1 MINKGTVSAL
11 LEGGKKINVKP
22 YRGQIVTVDLIVPYF
37 LFECLEVG
45 MPVVYA
51 TFEDNTGIVLARMD
65 GEWNHKLRDG
75 VEMVTGDVKITAGD
89 LITGSVASYNSHTH
103 DCPDGETSGPT

>member
-22 YRGQIVTVDLIVPYF
+22 YRGQIVTVDLVVPFF

-45 MPVVYA
+45 MPVVYT
-51 TFEDNTGIVLARMD
+51 TFDDNTGIVISRMD
-65 GEWNHKLRDG
+65 GDWRGALTNIEIERILK
-75 VEMVTGDVKITAGD
+75 
-89 LITGSVASYNSHTH
+89 S
-103 DCPDGETSGPT
+103 

>member
-1 MINKGTVSAL
+1 MIDKGTVSAL

-22 YRGQIVTVDLIVPYF
+22 YLGDIVTVDLVVPYF

-45 MPVVYA
+45 MPVVYV

-65 GEWNHKLRDG
+65 GEWSHKLRDG
-75 VEMVTGDVKITAGD
+75 VEVVTGDVKVTAGD
-89 LITGSVASYNSHTH
+89 IATRSVASYNSHTH
-103 DCPDGETSGPT
+103 TCPDGETSGPT